1 MREYG
6 YGSIIK
12 RVMNSLD
19 RFLFDEFIFCNEE
32 HRDLFWK
39 MHGKCVK
46 TDKRL
51 NFGKAAVIY
60 LLSADRVFGTI
71 LENYVSNPLYIL
83 PKMYNG
89 SNGEE
94 QYNLYHAVRML
105 AGMETGLAEDF
116 EIEGEFP
123 KYGNDDDRA
132 DNIGVWLLHEFLTD
146 IKKRHTYR
154 NSEPTTSILTITS
167 NVVYGKY
174 TGNLPDGRRAWT
186 PFAPGANPLHGR
198 DTHGAVSSLASVAK
212 IPFENARDGIS
223 DTFTVIP
230 DALGKDC
237 EVFTGDLDADEL
249 GIDID
254 ELIKLQQS

>member
-1 MREYG
+1 MLMKFFGGTKLFMYECMMQQIPDTVRCSKEEKRLKAQYAGMLKEYMREYG

-51 NFGKAAVIY
+51 DFGKAAVIY
-60 LLSADRVFGTI
+60 LLSADRVFETI

-105 AGMETGLAEDF
+105 AGMETGLAEDDLTENGVIDDKILCLIINAKF
-116 EIEGEFP
+116 IE
-123 KYGNDDDRA
+123 KYGISGYKDKRKRKQTYVNNPMNRRQKTYLYKRQT
-132 DNIGVWLLHEFLTD
+132 IR
-146 IKKRHTYR
+146 IK
-154 NSEPTTSILTITS
+154 
-167 NVVYGKY
+167 
-174 TGNLPDGRRAWT
+174 
-186 PFAPGANPLHGR
+186 
-198 DTHGAVSSLASVAK
+198 
-212 IPFENARDGIS
+212 
-223 DTFTVIP
+223 
-230 DALGKDC
+230 
-237 EVFTGDLDADEL
+237 
-249 GIDID
+249 
-254 ELIKLQQS
+254 

>member
-1 MREYG
+1 MLMKFFGGTKLFMYECMMQQIPDTGRCSKEEKRLKAQYAGMLKEYMREYG

-12 RVMNSLD
+12 RVLNSLD

-105 AGMETGLAEDF
+105 AGMETGLAEDDLTEDGVIDDKILCLIINAKF
-116 EIEGEFP
+116 IE
-123 KYGNDDDRA
+123 KYGISGYKDKRKRKQSYVNNPMNRRQ
-132 DNIGVWLLHEFLTD
+132 NTYSYKGQTIR
-146 IKKRHTYR
+146 IK
-154 NSEPTTSILTITS
+154 
-167 NVVYGKY
+167 
-174 TGNLPDGRRAWT
+174 
-186 PFAPGANPLHGR
+186 
-198 DTHGAVSSLASVAK
+198 
-212 IPFENARDGIS
+212 
-223 DTFTVIP
+223 
-230 DALGKDC
+230 
-237 EVFTGDLDADEL
+237 
-249 GIDID
+249 
-254 ELIKLQQS
+254 

>member
-1 MREYG
+1 MLMKFFGGTKLFMYECMMQQIPDTGRCSKEEKRLKAQYAGMLKEYMREYG

-46 TDKRL
+46 TDRKL
-51 NFGKAAVIY
+51 DFGKAAVIY

-71 LENYVSNPLYIL
+71 LENYVSNPIYIL

-105 AGMETGLAEDF
+105 AGMETGLAEDDLT
-116 EIEGEFP
+116 EDGVI
-123 KYGNDDDRA
+123 DD
-132 DNIGVWLLHEFLTD
+132 
-146 IKKRHTYR
+146 K
-154 NSEPTTSILTITS
+154 IL
-167 NVVYGKY
+167 
-174 TGNLPDGRRAWT
+174 
-186 PFAPGANPLHGR
+186 
-198 DTHGAVSSLASVAK
+198 
-212 IPFENARDGIS
+212 
-223 DTFTVIP
+223 
-230 DALGKDC
+230 
-237 EVFTGDLDADEL
+237 
-249 GIDID
+249 
-254 ELIKLQQS
+254 

>member
-1 MREYG
+1 MLMKFFGGTKLFMYECMMQQIPDTGRCSKEEKRLKAQYAGMLKEYMREYG

-12 RVMNSLD
+12 RVLNSLD

-51 NFGKAAVIY
+51 DFGKAAVIY
-60 LLSADRVFGTI
+60 LLSADGVFGTI

-105 AGMETGLAEDF
+105 AGMETGLAEDDLTEDGVIDDKILCLIINAKF
-116 EIEGEFP
+116 IE
-123 KYGNDDDRA
+123 KYGISGYKDKRKRKQSYVNNPMNRRQ
-132 DNIGVWLLHEFLTD
+132 NTYSYKGQTIR
-146 IKKRHTYR
+146 IK
-154 NSEPTTSILTITS
+154 
-167 NVVYGKY
+167 
-174 TGNLPDGRRAWT
+174 
-186 PFAPGANPLHGR
+186 
-198 DTHGAVSSLASVAK
+198 
-212 IPFENARDGIS
+212 
-223 DTFTVIP
+223 
-230 DALGKDC
+230 
-237 EVFTGDLDADEL
+237 
-249 GIDID
+249 
-254 ELIKLQQS
+254 